1 MSEFESPKERR
12 ERLRREDQQ
21 RLIKIWQER
30 FPVGAQVAVSGHYPS
45 FKTITDMYG
54 GKAKVARPDDIY
66 FLRGKFGRIEAVVFT
81 SGVGLCIT
89 VNMDKRIKELGGIRQ
104 VSFKPDQLRVVSED

>member
-12 ERLRREDQQ
+12 ERLRREEQQ
-21 RLIKIWQER
+21 RLIKIWQKR
-30 FPVGAQVAVSGHYPS
+30 FPVGKRVAVSDYYPS
-45 FKTITDMYG
+45 FKTVINMYG
-54 GKAKVARPDDIY
+54 KEVKVARPDNIH
-66 FLRGKFGRIEAVVFT
+66 FLRSKFGRVEAVVFT

-89 VNMDKRIKELGGIRQ
+89 VNMDKKVNRLGGIRQ